1 MKVGDLVRYK
11 SRNDKMGIITKINY
25 SVVGHPNSG
34 IDLATVLWAQTD
46 HTTVEFTTELVVIEK
61 KI

>member
-25 SVVGHPNSG
+25 SVVGRPNSG
-34 IDLATVLWAQTD
+34 VDLATVLWAQTD